1 MKKLL
6 SILMLAI
13 IAVVP
18 MTARD
23 RNSRNVKDLPPAA
36 QTMLNKYFGGEKV
49 SHIKIDKPT
58 FGSTEYDVILNNG
71 TEIEFDAK
79 GEWKEIDCGSNA
91 VPKDLILK
99 TIRDYV
105 SSNFKGQKIVNIEK
119 QRNKYQIELQN
130 GTDLEF
136 DRAGRFLR
144 IDD

>member
-6 SILMLAI
+6 SLIMLAI
-13 IAVVP
+13 LAIAP
-18 MTARD
+18 LAARE
-23 RNSRNVKDLPPAA
+23 RISRNVKDLPPAA
-36 QTMLNKYFGGEKV
+36 QTLLNKYFGGEKV

-71 TEIEFDAK
+71 TEIEFDSK
-79 GEWKEIDCGSNA
+79 GDWKEIDCGNSS
-91 VPKDLILK
+91 VPKDLVLK
-99 TIRDYV
+99 SIRDYV
-105 SSNFKGQKIVNIEK
+105 STNFKGQKIVNIEK
-119 QRNKYQIELQN
+119 QRSKYNIELQN